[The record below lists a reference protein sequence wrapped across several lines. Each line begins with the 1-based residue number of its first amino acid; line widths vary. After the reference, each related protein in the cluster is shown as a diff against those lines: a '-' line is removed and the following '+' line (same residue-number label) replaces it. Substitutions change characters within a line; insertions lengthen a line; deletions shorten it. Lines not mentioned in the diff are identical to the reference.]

1 MVNITVVGTGYVGLV
16 TGACLADFGNRV
28 SCVDNDPKKLKTRR
42 DGGIPFYEPG
52 LRELVEM
59 NLGRERLSFVGD
71 AAEAVPKSDVV
82 FIAVGT
88 PPDEQ
93 GHADLRYVREVAAAI
108 ADHMNGYTVVVT
120 KSTVPTGTGKL
131 VESIIRERRPDAEFD
146 VVSNPEFLREG
157 SAIGDFMRPDRV
169 VIGASSERAMDLME
183 KIYKPLYL
191 LRTPIVR
198 TTVANAEMIKY
209 ASNAFLALK
218 ISYINEIAN
227 LCDLVGAD
235 VTVVARAMGLDGRIS
250 DKFLHAGPGYGG
262 SCFPK
267 DTLALTH
274 IADKVGYQ
282 FRTLEAVLEV
292 NRLQQLRMVEKVSH
306 LLGDLS
312 GKTIA
317 VLGVTFKPNTDDV
330 RDSPS
335 ITIIPELQKR
345 GAVIRAHDP
354 IVKKLDGI
362 DGITWCA
369 DAYEAA
375 KGSDCLVLLTEW
387 NEYRDLEFPKLKDSM
402 RHAAFVD
409 CRNIYDPRD
418 VRKHGFLHSAVGR
431 SFEAAAPWAMED
443 VVIREESS
451 DAIARPESLATE
463 KRG

>member
-28 SCVDNDPKKLKTRR
+28 ICVDNDPKKLESLER
-42 DGGIPFYEPG
+42 GEIPFYEPG

-59 NLGRERLSFVGD
+59 NRKRDRLSFSGKV
-71 AAEAVPKSDVV
+71 EESVPRSDVV

-88 PPDEQ
+88 PPDKS
-93 GHADLRYVREVAAAI
+93 GHADLKYVRQVAEAI
-108 ADHMNGYTVVVT
+108 ADHLDGYTIVVT

-131 VESIIRERRPDAEFD
+131 VESIIRERRPDGEFD

-169 VIGASSERAMDLME
+169 VIGASSEKAMDLME
-183 KIYKPLYL
+183 SIYRPLYL

-198 TTVANAEMIKY
+198 TTVSNAEMIKY

-227 LCDLVGAD
+227 VCDAVGAD

-274 IADKVGYQ
+274 IAENVGYR

-292 NRLQQLRMVEKVSH
+292 NQLQHLRMVEKVQS
-306 LLGDLS
+306 LVGDLR
-312 GKTIA
+312 GKVVA

-330 RDSPS
+330 RDAPS
-335 ITIIPELQKR
+335 LVILPELQKR
-345 GAVIRAHDP
+345 GATIRAHDP
-354 IVKKLDGI
+354 IVSELEGI
-362 DGITWCA
+362 EGVTWCK

-375 KGSDCLVLLTEW
+375 QGADCLLLMTEW
-387 NEYRDLEFPKLKDSM
+387 NEYRDLEFMRLKNVM
-402 RHAAFVD
+402 RSNMFVD
-409 CRNIYDPRD
+409 CRNIYNPRK
-418 VRKHGFLHSAVGR
+418 VREYGFAHAGVGR
-431 SFEAAAPWAMED
+431 SYDAAAPWIMED
-443 VVIREESS
+443 VVRRESS
-451 DAIARPESLATE
+451 DSIEQPASIGWE
-463 KRG
+463 KDR

>member
-28 SCVDNDPKKLKTRR
+28 ICVDNDPRKLTTLKR
-42 DGGIPFYEPG
+42 GEIPFYEPG
-52 LRELVEM
+52 LKELVEM
-59 NLGRERLSFVGD
+59 NRARERLVFCGD
-71 AAEAVPKSDVV
+71 VAEAVPQSDVV

-108 ADHMNGYTVVVT
+108 ADHAKGYTIVVT

-131 VESIIRERRPDAEFD
+131 VESILQERRPDGEFD

-169 VIGASSERAMDLME
+169 VIGASSERAMDVME
-183 KIYKPLYL
+183 QIYRPLYL

-227 LCDLVGAD
+227 LCDFVGAD
-235 VTVVARAMGLDGRIS
+235 VAVVARAMGLDGRIS

-274 IADKVGYQ
+274 IAEKVGYK

-292 NRLQQLRMVEKVSH
+292 NRLQQQRMVEKARN
-306 LLGDLS
+306 LLGELG

-317 VLGVTFKPNTDDV
+317 VLGITFKPNTDDV
-330 RDSPS
+330 REAPS
-335 ITIIPELQKR
+335 LTIIPELRRQ
-345 GAVIRAHDP
+345 GATIRAHDP
-354 IVKKLDGI
+354 VVKDVPGLTDV
-362 DGITWCA
+362 TWCS
-369 DAYEAA
+369 DAYDAA
-375 KGSDCLVLLTEW
+375 RGADCVLLLTEW
-387 NEYRDLEFPKLKDSM
+387 NEYRNLEFGRLKETM
-402 RHAAFVD
+402 RRPALVD
-409 CRNIYDPRD
+409 CRNVYEPRE
-418 VRKHGFLHSAVGR
+418 VRKHGFDYAGVGR
-431 SFEAAAPWAMED
+431 SYEAGAPWAMGD
-443 VVIREESS
+443 VLVRESG
-451 DAIARPESLATE
+451 DAVERPSVTTE
-463 KRG
+463 KSG

>member
-16 TGACLADFGNRV
+16 TGACLADFGNPV
-28 SCVDNDPKKLKTRR
+28 TCVDNDPRKLETLGRNE
-42 DGGIPFYEPG
+42 IPFYEPG

-59 NLGRERLSFVGD
+59 NRSRGRLSFTGD
-71 AAEAVPKSDVV
+71 IATAVKAADVV

-88 PPDEQ
+88 PPDEN

-108 ADHMNGYTVVVT
+108 ADHMDGYTIVVT

-131 VESIIRERRPDAEFD
+131 VEGIIRERRPDGDFD

-169 VIGASSERAMDLME
+169 VIGASSERAMDVME
-183 KIYKPLYL
+183 KIYRPLYL

-218 ISYINEIAN
+218 ISYINEVAN
-227 LCDLVGAD
+227 LCDAVGAD

-274 IADKVGYQ
+274 IAEKAGYQ

-292 NRLQQLRMVEKVSH
+292 NRLQQLRMVEKVKVVA
-306 LLGDLS
+306 GDLS
-312 GKTIA
+312 GKTVA

-330 RDSPS
+330 REAPS
-335 ITIIPELQKR
+335 VTILPELQR
-345 GAVIRAHDP
+345 HGATIRAHDP
-354 IVKKLDGI
+354 IVSELPGVDGI
-362 DGITWCA
+362 VWCD
-369 DAYEAA
+369 DAYAA
-375 KGSDCLVLLTEW
+375 AEGADCVLLLTEW
-387 NEYRDLEFPKLKDSM
+387 NEYRDLHFEQLAEVM
-402 RHAAFVD
+402 RTKSFVD
-409 CRNIYDPRD
+409 CRNIYDPRE
-418 VRKHGFLHSAVGR
+418 VRGHGFEYTGVGR
-431 SFEAAAPWAMED
+431 SVEASAPWAMES
-443 VVIREESS
+443 VVVRDSGDSIP
-451 DAIARPESLATE
+451 APETAAKENS
-463 KRG
+463 

>member
-16 TGACLADFGNRV
+16 TGACLADFGHRV
-28 SCVDNDPKKLKTRR
+28 VCVDNDPRKLKILE
-42 DGGIPFYEPG
+42 GGDIPFYEPG
-52 LRELVEM
+52 LKELVEM
-59 NLGRERLSFVGD
+59 NRNRDRLSFTGD
-71 AAEAVPKSDVV
+71 IAAAVRSADVV

-108 ADHMNGYTVVVT
+108 ADHMDGYTIVVT

-131 VESIIRERRPDAEFD
+131 VDSILREHCPDGEFD

-183 KIYKPLYL
+183 KIYRPLYL

-227 LCDLVGAD
+227 VCDAVGAD

-250 DKFLHAGPGYGG
+250 SKFLHAGPGYGG

-274 IADKVGYQ
+274 IAEKVGYR

-292 NRLQQLRMVEKVSH
+292 NRLQQQRMVEKVKS
-306 LLGDLS
+306 LLGSVS

-317 VLGVTFKPNTDDV
+317 ILGITFKPNTDDV
-330 RDSPS
+330 RDAPS
-335 ITIIPELQKR
+335 LTIIPELQR
-345 GAVIRAHDP
+345 AGATIRAHDP
-354 IVKKLDGI
+354 VVKDVAGLTGV
-362 DGITWCA
+362 TWCK
-369 DAYEAA
+369 DAYDTATGA
-375 KGSDCLVLLTEW
+375 DCAMLLTEW
-387 NEYRDLEFPKLKDSM
+387 NEYRDLSFEKLGQIMK
-402 RHAAFVD
+402 HKAFVD
-409 CRNIYDPRD
+409 CRNIYDPRY
-418 VRKHGFLHSAVGR
+418 VRGFGFSHAAVGR
-431 SFEAAAPWAMED
+431 SFEATAPWAMED
-443 VVIREESS
+443 VVVRQSD
-451 DAIARPESLATE
+451 DAIPAPTRED
-463 KRG
+463 

>member
-28 SCVDNDPKKLKTRR
+28 TCVDNDPRKLETLGK
-42 DGGIPFYEPG
+42 GEIPFYEPG
-52 LRELVEM
+52 LKELVEM
-59 NLGRERLSFVGD
+59 NRERDRLFFSGD
-71 AAEAVPKSDVV
+71 IAAAVKQADVV

-88 PPDEQ
+88 PPDKD
-93 GHADLRYVREVAAAI
+93 GHADLKYVREVAAAI
-108 ADHMNGYTVVVT
+108 ANHMDGYTIVVT
-120 KSTVPTGTGKL
+120 KSTVPTGTGLL
-131 VESIIRERRPDAEFD
+131 VDSILRERRPDGQFD

-169 VIGASSERAMDLME
+169 VIGASSERAMDVME
-183 KIYKPLYL
+183 KIYRPLYL

-227 LCDLVGAD
+227 VCDAVGAD

-250 DKFLHAGPGYGG
+250 PKFLHAGPGYGG

-274 IADKVGYQ
+274 IAEKAGYR

-292 NRLQQLRMVEKVSH
+292 NRRQQLRMVEKTKG
-306 LLGDLS
+306 LLGGLD
-312 GKTIA
+312 GKTLA

-330 RDSPS
+330 RDAPS
-335 ITIIPELQKR
+335 LTILPEMMRQ
-345 GAVIRAHDP
+345 GAVIRACDP
-354 IVKKLDGI
+354 IVSSLPGVDGVQ
-362 DGITWCA
+362 WCA
-369 DAYEAA
+369 DAYDAA
-375 KGSDCLVLLTEW
+375 RGADCIFLLTEW
-387 NEYRDLEFPKLKDSM
+387 NEYRDLDLPKLVAAM
-402 RHAAFVD
+402 RSRHFMD
-409 CRNIYDPRD
+409 CRNIYDPRELQQ
-418 VRKHGFLHSAVGR
+418 HGFSYAGVGR

-443 VVIREESS
+443 VLVRGSGDSIP
-451 DAIARPESLATE
+451 RPEPVSE
-463 KRG
+463 SKS